1 MLLCHLF
8 YSLMLCTKLNF
19 VSNQANVVSQPNKS
33 TSKLGNYCL
42 EKSNFMLSAAR
53 DLHYGT
59 FGGSGIFISNPKY
72 RILFRNNCRLVKPDA
87 SVYTF
92 QHTPDPCSW
101 KHLLFPVV
109 CLNCYH
115 NLEPSIMCMARSLVE
130 AIVISFLPKKHG
142 NFRWKRPRTKKLLC
156 VMQQFIA
163 PYQFEKN
170 VVA

>member
-72 RILFRNNCRLVKPDA
+72 RILFQNNCRLVKPDA

-92 QHTPDPCSW
+92 QHTPDPCS
-101 KHLLFPVV
+101 
-109 CLNCYH
+109 
-115 NLEPSIMCMARSLVE
+115 
-130 AIVISFLPKKHG
+130 
-142 NFRWKRPRTKKLLC
+142 
-156 VMQQFIA
+156 
-163 PYQFEKN
+163 
-170 VVA
+170 